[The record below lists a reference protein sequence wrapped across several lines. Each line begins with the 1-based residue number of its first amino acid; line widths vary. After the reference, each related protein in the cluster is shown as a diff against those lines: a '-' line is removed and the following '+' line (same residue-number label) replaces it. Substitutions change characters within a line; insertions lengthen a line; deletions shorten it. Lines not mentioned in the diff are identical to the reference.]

1 MIELRRRSLK
11 MNSDGCQYDPLY
23 GYTQPQTRLTTAP
36 DITTLTPF
44 APQSTPLTEYS
55 STHALSTY
63 DPYRY
68 PSYYPSYGPA
78 TGSTTF
84 YSADLSSFSVPR
96 NGADFPKTSR
106 ADISVLKENDPKQE
120 GNTTKLHPVGLL
132 AAPGGSTAE
141 ITDGSSELIAANSD
155 VSTSSGTVH
164 ANDMGQLPRRLDRRK
179 AATMRERRRLRK
191 VNEAFEVVK
200 QRTCPNPNQRLPK
213 VEILRSA
220 IEYITKLETMLQSQG
235 KMTKIMAANQGIH
248 LPDEETAEFTTVH
261 NTNGNGPTAT
271 YYDSSK
277 MGAYSEESDD
287 FVSQPSNGSPQET
300 GTATNK
306 KSSLDRLSRIV
317 NSIAAEEVEEGGEVS
332 DSDGASST
340 V

>member
-1 MIELRRRSLK
+1 
-11 MNSDGCQYDPLY
+11 MNPDGCQYDPLY
-23 GYTQPQTRLTTAP
+23 GYTQPQARLTAAP

-44 APQSTPLTEYS
+44 APQPAPLGDYS

-78 TGSTTF
+78 TGSAASF

-96 NGADFPKTSR
+96 SGADFSKNART
-106 ADISVLKENDPKQE
+106 DLNLLKDGEIKQE
-120 GNTTKLHPVGLL
+120 RDLKDQPVELIV
-132 AAPGGSTAE
+132 APGGSSSELGETHTELIQPA
-141 ITDGSSELIAANSD
+141 TDGSAQNVVPQAEVTTA
-155 VSTSSGTVH
+155 
-164 ANDMGQLPRRLDRRK
+164 PRRLDRRK

-248 LPDEETAEFTTVH
+248 IAEGDTQEYVVSENVH
-261 NTNGNGPTAT
+261 GN
-271 YYDSSK
+271 S
-277 MGAYSEESDD
+277 
-287 FVSQPSNGSPQET
+287 SNGSAYYDGKIGTYQEETEEFT
-300 GTATNK
+300 GANSTESPHESDFREDVGQEKLPGPAVTNCGQY
-306 KSSLDRLSRIV
+306 RR
-317 NSIAAEEVEEGGEVS
+317 GGARRR
-332 DSDGASST
+332 GRPLRQ
-340 V
+340 

>member
-1 MIELRRRSLK
+1 
-11 MNSDGCQYDPLY
+11 MNPEGCQYDPLY
-23 GYTQPQTRLTTAP
+23 GYTQPQARLTTAP

-44 APQSTPLTEYS
+44 APQPTPLGEYP

-78 TGSTTF
+78 TGSTSF
-84 YSADLSSFSVPR
+84 YSTDLSSFSVAR
-96 NGADFPKTSR
+96 SNADFPKSARTDPGIVK
-106 ADISVLKENDPKQE
+106 DIKQE
-120 GNTTKLHPVGLL
+120 RDVKEHAVELIPTAERSSSDIPETHAELIQ
-132 AAPGGSTAE
+132 STA
-141 ITDGSSELIAANSD
+141 DAA
-155 VSTSSGTVH
+155 STPTVVQQQTEP
-164 ANDMGQLPRRLDRRK
+164 AQVPRRLDRRK

-220 IEYITKLETMLQSQG
+220 IEYITKLENMLQSQG

-248 LPDEETAEFTTVH
+248 LPDNDGQDYVAVH
-261 NTNGNGPTAT
+261 NAPSNGTTST
-271 YYDSSK
+271 YYDSK
-277 MGAYSEESDD
+277 MGTFPEESDD
-287 FVSQPSNGSPQET
+287 FGSVSTGESPHEARRPA
-300 GTATNK
+300 GK
-306 KSSLDRLSRIV
+306 KSSLERLSRIV
-317 NSIAAEEVEEGGEVS
+317 DSIAADEVEEEA
-332 DSDGASST
+332 DGSGSERSAA